1 MKPIEI
7 IAQDL
12 FDKVRSRFSNLQM
25 GDDNGAV
32 TANPPDARFFDF
44 DFVIE
49 GNNLG
54 RVSISINDTGNL
66 KIFFSQGITEDADD
80 ATQGIWYDFLKE
92 MRFFAKRRL
101 MRFDTRD
108 ITKDNLDKT
117 DFQYLAQ
124 TGPKDNNMTESQ
136 MFGNSTK
143 SSKRKVGDT
152 LLIVRHEG
160 AIDPTVQG
168 ARSRKIKNI
177 FIQNA
182 EGERFKLPMAWLPL
196 GKALQRHVYHGGYPH
211 DECGQDMIET
221 AGQCHQL
228 SNFYKHVSRKTPSMN
243 PDALNIA
250 EKVASKL
257 KSLRHHME
265 SLAGQKYYEAWK
277 ESFAPAVKGDSVLDD
292 ATMESYKDTFTVRG
306 FDESLV
312 DAFPLVHAI
321 MQEAGEVDLNA
332 LVSEAHEND
341 CTECGMPESRCEC
354 DEGSTNEDFDAFESW
369 ADSVVEGTV
378 TPDVMIKLKE
388 LMAGDLQ
395 LGASGEL
402 ISTLQGIGLDDKV
415 AGDLF
420 DVLEKMNP
428 NSDSDLIKQIIIS
441 ELEKVDPAASEELI
455 AAAQGPQQPQTQ
467 PAPQLPAPEAGAEQP
482 QEEPAMAEATPVQQ
496 QKPGGI
502 GDVKT
507 RKDWEKKR
515 GQWDSKQSMESN
527 GSEDESYEDI
537 LNAIAALYGP
547 EIWDNDAMGDLAN
560 DLKQVNPT
568 PQELDFITKHGKLPK
583 RLQGMKFTNNDT
595 VQFGEAS
602 NSGFD
607 RETFHHWMADAA
619 ERIARG
625 EFKDEHEVAA
635 DLQNYMM
642 GAIDPDMADKVA
654 HRLFGHDSIAQHR
667 IKNNDDAFVK
677 DVKQK
682 TGYDSDDNYDSDV
695 KNISNQI
702 AKHGSFKSGDSGH
715 LDYEDSLD
723 PEVDPDNQLIEPDAE
738 NKKPKNASN
747 KEIYDSII
755 GFLNT
760 EPDSE
765 GYGTWTKGRKG
776 IIAHCSREFGKAG
789 GKAAKTAIELLSQK
803 YPMRDDEEDAEQH
816 HNDIAEMRRLAGMT
830 IIEADGTVTSTPW
843 AKIKKNKNG
852 KPTDPWGV
860 VGSLAKQGKDSASKE
875 TKKK

>member
-25 GDDNGAV
+25 GDDGGAV

-54 RVSISINDTGNL
+54 RVSISINNTGNL

-80 ATQGIWYDFLKE
+80 ATQTLWYDFLKE

-124 TGPKDNNMTESQ
+124 TGPKDNNMNESQ

-211 DECGQDMIET
+211 DDAGQDMIET
-221 AGQCHQL
+221 ASQCHQL

-250 EKVASKL
+250 EKVAAKL

-277 ESFAPAVKGDSVLDD
+277 ESFAPAVKGDTVLDA
-292 ATMESYKDTFTVRG
+292 ATMETYKDTFTVKG
-306 FDESLV
+306 FDESLAE
-312 DAFPLVHAI
+312 AFPLIHAI
-321 MQEAGEVDLNA
+321 MQEEAEVDLTA
-332 LVSEAHEND
+332 LVSEAKEDD
-341 CTECGMPESRCEC
+341 CTECGMPESQCEC
-354 DEGSTNEDFDAFESW
+354 SEGSTTEDFDAFESW
-369 ADSVVEGTV
+369 ADAVVEGTV
-378 TPDVMIKLKE
+378 APDVMMQLKD

-428 NSDSDLIKQIIIS
+428 NSESDLIKQIIIS
-441 ELEKVDPAASEELI
+441 ELEKVDPAASEELM
-455 AAAQGPQQPQTQ
+455 AAAQGPQQAQTQ
-467 PAPQLPAPEAGAEQP
+467 PAPQLPAPEAGAEVP
-482 QEEPAMAEATPVQQ
+482 QEEPAMAETVKGQDVADKSYLKTAGK
-496 QKPGGI
+496 KPGVI
-502 GDVKT
+502 
-507 RKDWEKKR
+507 
-515 GQWDSKQSMESN
+515 SKAVDTAKQAGKWLAGKGGPGKEGPTYES
-527 GSEDESYEDI
+527 
-537 LNAIAALYGP
+537 
-547 EIWDNDAMGDLAN
+547 
-560 DLKQVNPT
+560 Q
-568 PQELDFITKHGKLPK
+568 
-583 RLQGMKFTNNDT
+583 
-595 VQFGEAS
+595 
-602 NSGFD
+602 GFD
-607 RETFHHWMADAA
+607 RDTFHHWMADAA

-625 EFKDEHEVAA
+625 EFKDAHEVAA
-635 DLQNYMM
+635 DLENHMM
-642 GAIDPDMADKVA
+642 GAIDPDTADRIA
-654 HRLFGHDSIAQHR
+654 QRLFGHDAIAQHR
-667 IKNNDDAFVK
+667 VKPTSDIELPKDVDGEDDDADFLNKLRGQARSGSIKVGADTGEK
-677 DVKQK
+677 D
-682 TGYDSDDNYDSDV
+682 
-695 KNISNQI
+695 
-702 AKHGSFKSGDSGH
+702 
-715 LDYEDSLD
+715 EDSID
-723 PEVDPDNQLIEPDAE
+723 PEVDPDSQLIEPE
-738 NKKPKNASN
+738 EETPKKGTPE
-747 KEIYDSII
+747 EIAKSII
-755 GFLNT
+755 GFFNR
-760 EPDSE
+760 ED
-765 GYGTWTKGRKG
+765 GTWTKGRPG
-776 IIAHCSREFGKAG
+776 IVAHVAREFGDE
-789 GKAAKTAIELLSQK
+789 AAELAKQLIIKLSK
-803 YPMRDDEEDAEQH
+803 DTDQH
-816 HNDIAEMRRLAGMT
+816 HKDIEEMRRLSGMPVV
-830 IIEADGTVTSTPW
+830 EADKKSMSRA
-843 AKIKKNKNG
+843 AKGNEKYG
-852 KPTDPWGV
+852 KDGMKE
-860 VGSLAKQGKDSASKE
+860 LAKAGREGASK
-875 TKKK
+875 KKLDTIRDKHDNYKK